1 VHEDIISR
9 ELAPADSVLCA
20 GSRHVFLYQLRRRT
34 RIGAADG
41 SLAHASILAQMLVGL
56 NMNSLTPVGVP
67 TNHIQGAVFG
77 GTVTVPGIP
86 GNTTAYMQMV
96 AWNGDFWGSSLA
108 GVPADQIGRTDIVPL
123 GLTWPWQPS
132 FPPRFTQGAIVPI
145 PEPSTWLLAMLGTG
159 AVLVARFVRRR
170 GLPPM

>member
-1 VHEDIISR
+1 MKKISVTI
-9 ELAPADSVLCA
+9 ACIGFVA
-20 GSRHVFLYQLRRRT
+20 GAALGQGTFFFVNSGART

-41 SLAHASILAQMLVGL
+41 PLADASILAQMLVGL
-56 NMNSLTPVGVP
+56 NTDSLTPVGVP

-96 AWNGDFWGSSLA
+96 AWNGDLWGSSLA
-108 GVPADQIGRTDIVPL
+108 GVPPDQIGRTDIVPL
-123 GLTWPWQPS
+123 VLSFSFDPS

-145 PEPSTWLLAMLGTG
+145 PEPSAWTLAMLGLG
-159 AVLVARFVRRR
+159 ATVLSRFIRRHR
-170 GLPPM
+170 HPA